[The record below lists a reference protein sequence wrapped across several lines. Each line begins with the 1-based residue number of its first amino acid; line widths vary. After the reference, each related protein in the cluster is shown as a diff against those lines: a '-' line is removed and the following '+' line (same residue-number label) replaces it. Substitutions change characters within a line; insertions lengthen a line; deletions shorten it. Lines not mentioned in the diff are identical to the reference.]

1 MATNPLLI
9 VGLVLAGLVAF
20 CGLYAWSTYNGL
32 VDDEIEINTARS
44 NVDTQL
50 QKRADVIPALVST
63 TQTSLDFQLRLVKD
77 YAQAREGLMQANA
90 DYEEAMANNDTD
102 GAVKAL
108 AAAQKNFNNINTM
121 LEVQARTESV
131 PQADL
136 SSVKQLNN
144 EISSLSN
151 SVSYKW
157 EQYNIK
163 VEDFNKRCSRFPSSM
178 IASHYGFEKKEFFKA
193 QPGAENMPST
203 NMTLA
208 V

>member
-9 VGLVLAGLVAF
+9 VGLILAGLVAF
-20 CGLYAWSTYNGL
+20 CGLYAWNTYNGL
-32 VDDEIEINTARS
+32 IDDEIEIDSARS

-63 TQTSLDFQLRLVKD
+63 TQTSLDFQLKLVNG

-90 DYEEAMANNDTD
+90 DYEEALANNDTD

-108 AAAQKNFNNINTM
+108 AAAQRNFSNINTM

-157 EQYNIK
+157 ELYNSK
-163 VEDFNKRCSRFPSSM
+163 VEDYNKRCSKMPSAL
-178 IASHYGFEKKEFFKA
+178 IARHYGFEEKEFFKA
-193 QPGAENMPST
+193 QPGSENMPST
-203 NMTLA
+203 NMTLS